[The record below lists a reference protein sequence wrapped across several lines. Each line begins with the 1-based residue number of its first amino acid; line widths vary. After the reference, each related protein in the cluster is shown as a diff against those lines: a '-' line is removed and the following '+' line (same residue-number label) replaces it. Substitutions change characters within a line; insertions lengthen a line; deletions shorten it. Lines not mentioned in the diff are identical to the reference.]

1 MSNAL
6 ILQDL
11 FLHPYAFVLVWFWF
25 GFLVLGIEFRA
36 LYMVGKHSTIE
47 LRLQAPLLV
56 DGIT

>member
-1 MSNAL
+1 L